1 MKEYVKNRLNI
12 DLRQKGNYNRTRG
25 NIMLNVAIV
34 EDDKREADRLA
45 EFLRRYA
52 QDNGI
57 RFNVKLFDSGIKF
70 LDTYQ
75 AKYDIVFMDI
85 DLPVLNGL
93 ETSRGLRKIDSTVAL
108 VFVTN
113 LAQFAINGYEFDAS
127 DYMLK
132 PLKYQSFSLKIKKV
146 IDRCRRHRENEI
158 KIKTPNG
165 EVRFSSAAV
174 IYVEVNLHNVTYHTE
189 QGDYTAYGT
198 MKQAAAQFP
207 PEEFVLC
214 NSCYLVNLRHV
225 TMIEGYMIRLG
236 EHELVIS
243 HPKRKKFIEALH
255 AYYGTSDKEDT

>member
-1 MKEYVKNRLNI
+1 MF
-12 DLRQKGNYNRTRG
+12 
-25 NIMLNVAIV
+25 NVAIV
-34 EDDKREADRLA
+34 EDDKKEADRLA
-45 EFLRRYA
+45 EFLHRYA
-52 QDNGI
+52 QDFDV
-57 RFNVKLFDSGIKF
+57 RFNVKIFDSGIKF

-75 AKYDIVFMDI
+75 ANYDIIFMDI
-85 DLPVLNGL
+85 DLPALNGL
-93 ETSRGLRKIDSTVAL
+93 EISRELRKIDSTVAL

-132 PLKYQSFSLKIKKV
+132 PLKYHSFSLKIKKV
-146 IDRCRRHRENEI
+146 INRCRRHRENEI
-158 KIKTPNG
+158 MIKTSNG

-174 IYVEVNLHNVTYHTE
+174 IFVEVNLHNVTYHTE

-198 MKQAAAQFP
+198 MKQAAAQFS

-225 TMIEGYMIRLG
+225 TGIDGYLISLG
-236 EHELVIS
+236 EYQLVIS

-255 AYYGTSDKEDT
+255 AYYGTSGK